1 MKKYV
6 FLSLSVILTLLI
18 FSMSFQSGETSGS
31 ISLDITRFFVR
42 MINGVFPNWT
52 PDVDTIHIL
61 IRKAAHV
68 GEYGILGVSYA
79 LTSKSFLKP
88 ILWVLPFGL
97 AIALIDEGIQIL
109 ASDRGPALTDALLFD
124 FPGFLVGVGIIFL
137 ASKISHQINV
147 S

>member
-6 FLSLSVILTLLI
+6 FLSISVILTLLI

-31 ISLDITRFFVR
+31 ISADITVFFVK

-52 PDVDTIHIL
+52 PDVDSVHIL

-68 GEYGILGVSYA
+68 GEYGILGASYA
-79 LTSKSFLKP
+79 LTSKSFLRP

-109 ASDRGPALTDALLFD
+109 ASDRGPSLIDALLFD
-124 FPGFLVGVGIIFL
+124 FPGFLLGVGIIFL
-137 ASKISHQINV
+137 YSKITHQINV